1 MPAAPMWALA
11 PSPSQAIFDGG
22 RVLAMEQKHVIAA
35 LTVAAAPASGT
46 APDSQGRGHGRDQ
59 GATADASACRK

>member
-22 RVLAMEQKHVIAA
+22 RVLDMEQKHGIAA
-35 LTVAAAPASGT
+35 LTVAAAPARGT
-46 APDSQGRGHGRDQ
+46 APTARD
-59 GATADASACRK
+59 GAMAATRAQLRMPSACRN